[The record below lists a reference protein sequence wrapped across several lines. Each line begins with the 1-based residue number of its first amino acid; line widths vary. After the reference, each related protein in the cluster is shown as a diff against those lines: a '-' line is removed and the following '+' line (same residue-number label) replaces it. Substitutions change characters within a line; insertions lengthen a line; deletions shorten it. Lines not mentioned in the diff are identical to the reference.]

1 MQPFILGLSPSIDGV
16 PFRATSEL
24 YDLTGHNTGNLAFHY
39 AIDRQLGGGLAS
51 VGWGAAEAA
60 IDAAGPHAVLPCANQ
75 LGSHTDY
82 GPLGRK
88 FATLKVPITA
98 IGLGAQS
105 GSYDRQPEVSK
116 GTLEWVRAIADHAA
130 GTTPNISVRGP
141 FSLRV
146 LESFGLGDRAVILG
160 CPTLF
165 IHPDP
170 WLGKRIAA
178 RTGAP
183 GRIAVA
189 AGHQRWTHLGRLEAS
204 LAQLVTETQG
214 SYVGQSALE
223 MLRLTRG
230 EFGALDAQS
239 RKDCRDYIQPQATLD
254 EFARWSEVHGH
265 AFFDVE
271 AWLEHYR
278 RFDFVLGTRIH
289 GVILALQSGVPG
301 LCIVHDT
308 RMRELCETMLVPFVL
323 AEDVRDGI
331 RREDLAALYQFDA
344 DAFDRRRQELAARY
358 VGFLHGNGL
367 VPAAWLQAIAD
378 AGTTVPVPP
387 SETP

>member
-1 MQPFILGLSPSIDGV
+1 MGPFLLGLSPSIDGV
-16 PFRATSEL
+16 AFRATSEL

-39 AIDRQLGGGLAS
+39 AIDRHLGGGLAS
-51 VGWGAAEAA
+51 AGWASEATA
-60 IDAAGPHAVLPCANQ
+60 IDAAGVHAVLPCANQ

-88 FATLKVPITA
+88 FAALKVPITA

-105 GSYDRQPEVSK
+105 GSYDQLPTVSK
-116 GTLEWVRAIADHAA
+116 GTLEWVRAIADHAVGA
-130 GTTPNISVRGP
+130 APNISVRGP

-146 LESFGLGDRAVILG
+146 LESFGLGDRAVVLG

-170 WLGKRIAA
+170 WLGQRIAA
-178 RTGAP
+178 RSGPP

-189 AGHQRWTHLGRLEAS
+189 AGHQRWTHLARLEAS
-204 LAQLVTETQG
+204 LAQLVTDTDG
-214 SYVGQSALE
+214 SYVGQSAIE
-223 MLRLTRG
+223 MLKLTRG
-230 EFGALDAQS
+230 EFVTLDEQVRS
-239 RKDCRDYIQPQATLD
+239 ECRDYIRPQSTLA
-254 EFARWSEVHGH
+254 EFARWSEVHGQ
-265 AFFDVE
+265 AFFDIE

-308 RMRELCETMLVPFVL
+308 RMRELCETMLVPFVT
-323 AEDVRDGI
+323 ADQVRDGI
-331 RREDLAALYQFDA
+331 KREDLAALYHFDA
-344 DAFDRRRQELAARY
+344 AAFDRRRQELAGRY
-358 VGFLHGNGL
+358 VGFLRGNGL
-367 VPAAWLQAIAD
+367 APAVWLQAIAD
-378 AGTTVPVPP
+378 AGQTVPAP
-387 SETP
+387 STETP